1 MRDSLIIVLSTVLV
15 DYLSISKLR
24 EILIALRFGCSGK
37 HKVAVKKKKVLK
49 ELSIKEKLTLSP
61 IVLSSNAKETALR
74 IQKLYLIYLSFAI
87 AADIIIISTLII
99 NQLRSLHIWIWSITI
114 GLKIVFLCVV
124 RFIYYKRGLNRNP
137 TI

>member
-1 MRDSLIIVLSTVLV
+1 MHILLIALSTILV

-24 EILIALRFGCSGK
+24 QIIIALRFGYSGK
-37 HKVAVKKKKVLK
+37 HKVIVKKKEILK
-49 ELSIKEKLTLSP
+49 RLSLMEKMTLTP
-61 IVLSSNAKETALR
+61 IVLSCKTKEIALR

-87 AADIIIISTLII
+87 VSDIFIALALAFK
-99 NQLRSLHIWIWSITI
+99 QLQDLRIWIWSITL
-114 GLKIVFLCVV
+114 GLRIVFLCVV